1 MTALRGRL
9 ARLPLP
15 RPTIRLRL
23 TLLYG
28 GLFLLSG
35 AVLLAVTYV
44 VVSNGTQGTVF
55 ASSGGGFG
63 GLVTVNK
70 SGGTLPVIAAPVQIE
85 QGGPAFI
92 GSAPDP
98 AQLQAL
104 ASRLTTLAAQ
114 QHNAQMQQLLIGS
127 GIALGGMAV
136 LAIGFGWLIAG
147 RVLRPLRTMTT
158 TARSISATNLHRRI
172 PLDGPDDELTEL
184 GSTINELLA
193 RLEQSFEAQR
203 QFIANASHELR
214 TPLARQR
221 AVAEVAL
228 RDPEATVATLRDA
241 HERVVVAGEQQER
254 LIEAL
259 LVLARSERGLETRGP
274 FDLADATSVVLAAR
288 MADIERQGLTVDTS
302 LSSAVAWGDARLA
315 ERVVANLVDNATRY
329 NVPSGTIDVT
339 TAVVE
344 GTATLRV
351 SNTGPPLSPDDVA
364 HLTEPFR
371 RAGTQRVHSEG
382 LGLGL
387 SIVQAIVAAH
397 GGSLHI
403 GAREGGGLDAVVV
416 FPNTNGAEK
425 APQPV
430 ASSAR

>member
-1 MTALRGRL
+1 VKALRRRL
-9 ARLPLP
+9 ARIPLP

-28 GLFLLSG
+28 GLFLVSG
-35 AVLLAVTYV
+35 AVLLTVTYV
-44 VVSNGTQGTVF
+44 VVSNSSQGTVF
-55 ASSGGGFG
+55 ATSGGAVG

-70 SGGTLPVIAAPVQIE
+70 SGETMPVVAAPVQIQ
-85 QGGPAFI
+85 QGGGPFI
-92 GSAPDP
+92 GGAPDP
-98 AQLQAL
+98 AQLQVL
-104 ASRLTTLAAQ
+104 ASRLTALAAQ

-158 TARSISATNLHRRI
+158 TARSISASNLHRRI
-172 PLDGPDDELTEL
+172 PLDGPNDELTEL
-184 GSTINELLA
+184 GNTFNELLA

-221 AVAEVAL
+221 AVAEVAM

-241 HERVVVAGEQQER
+241 HQRVVVAGEQQER

-259 LVLARSERGLETRGP
+259 LVLARSERGLETREP
-274 FDLADATSVVLAAR
+274 FDLADATGVVLASHT
-288 MADIERQGLTVDTS
+288 ADIERQGLTVAS
-302 LSSAVAWGDARLA
+302 HLESAVTWGDARLA
-315 ERVVANLVDNATRY
+315 ERVVTNLVDNATRY
-329 NVPSGTIDVT
+329 NVPSGSIDVS
-339 TAVVE
+339 TAVVD

-351 SNTGPPLSPDDVA
+351 SNTGPQLSPDDVG

-371 RAGTQRVHSEG
+371 RAGQQRMQSDG

-387 SIVQAIVAAH
+387 SIVQAIVTAH
-397 GGSLHI
+397 GGSLRL

-416 FPNTNGAEK
+416 FPDVNGA
-425 APQPV
+425 
-430 ASSAR
+430 

>member
-1 MTALRGRL
+1 MKALRRQI
-9 ARLPLP
+9 ARVPLP

-35 AVLLAVTYV
+35 TVLLAVTYV
-44 VVSNGTQGTVF
+44 LVSNSTQGTVF
-55 ASSGGGFG
+55 ASSGGGVN

-70 SGGTLPVIAAPVQIE
+70 SGATVPVIEAPVQIPG
-85 QGGPAFI
+85 GGPSFI

-98 AQLQAL
+98 GQLQAL
-104 ASRLTTLAAQ
+104 AGRLTSLAAQ

-158 TARSISATNLHRRI
+158 TARSISASNLHRRI
-172 PLDGPDDELTEL
+172 PLDGPNDELTEL
-184 GSTINELLA
+184 GSTFNELLA

-274 FDLADATSVVLAAR
+274 FDLADCSGVVLASR
-288 MADIERQGLTVDTS
+288 TADIERQGLTVDTH
-302 LSSAVAWGDARLA
+302 LDSAVAWGDARLA

-329 NVPSGTIDVT
+329 NVAAGSIDVT
-339 TAVVE
+339 TTVVD
-344 GTATLRV
+344 GAATLRV
-351 SNTGPPLSPDDVA
+351 SNTGPAVSADDVA

-371 RAGTQRVHSEG
+371 RAGTQRVQSEG

-397 GGSLHI
+397 GGSLSL
-403 GAREGGGLDAVVV
+403 GARVGGGLDAVVA
-416 FPNTNGAEK
+416 FPA
-425 APQPV
+425 
-430 ASSAR
+430 ASGV